1 MCHFREFLH
10 ASIMCLEKPIN
21 SSNFGT
27 KRTFYTSNQQIFYG
41 ESAEL
46 FRSWIHVLYSQIYCK
61 IWGWVNGGKLANHDF
76 TLKNNFKN
84 KHCWP
89 FIFSITMTL
98 YILNQCFFPEE
109 SVEPFRFRLWPIAT
123 ALGALILTSRIFFCI
138 PPYLFLEGRFWS
150 GGGLLPFLSTC
161 IFIA

>member
-10 ASIMCLEKPIN
+10 ASIMCLEKTIN

-41 ESAEL
+41 ESAEI
-46 FRSWIHVLYSQIYCK
+46 FRSWIPVLYSQIYCK
-61 IWGWVNGGKLANHDF
+61 IWGWVNGGKLANLDF

-123 ALGALILTSRIFFCI
+123 ALGALIVTSLIFFCNR
-138 PPYLFLEGRFWS
+138 PYIDAL
-150 GGGLLPFLSTC
+150 
-161 IFIA
+161 